1 MSLTIAQLTALLE
14 ALPEPACICDE
25 TGAVVASNDAA
36 RIQGD
41 PNCDWESPR
50 IRTVELD
57 EGWSLRLRTKPPAA
71 VPNTN
76 KATGLPP
83 KTSKSGEHLADVH
96 SLARGIAHE
105 IRNPLSS
112 ILTAISLVR
121 DDPGVAEETAML
133 LDVIKKEA
141 LRMKRI
147 LEEFSRYVKP
157 PAPQNSAFDLA
168 HTVRSLVASLQRD
181 GILNA
186 AVKVEDT
193 LPPALEA
200 WADETQMG
208 QVLRQVLENAADT
221 MTQKGHLRL
230 SSRQGDGKVVIAIE
244 DSGPGFSTESL
255 QRAFQPFYSKKSQGT
270 GLGLSIAHAVVEAA
284 DGRIWLENIITE
296 QQRNSDNGNPTS
308 PPAKTS
314 KNGSVMGA
322 RVCIELPTPPLG
334 RKIEVRG

>member
-1 MSLTIAQLTALLE
+1 MSLTIAQLTSLLD
-14 ALPEPACICDE
+14 ALPVPACICDE
-25 TGAVVASNDAA
+25 TGAVVSHNAAASEV
-36 RIQGD
+36 GE
-41 PNCDWESPR
+41 PNCDWESPQ

-57 EGWSLRLRTKPPAA
+57 EGWCLRLRPAPPPT
-71 VPNTN
+71 VGT
-76 KATGLPP
+76 ATLNGQPGKSP
-83 KTSKSGEHLADVH
+83 KSNEHLADVH
-96 SLARGIAHE
+96 ALARGIAHE

-121 DDPGVAEETAML
+121 DDPGLAEETGML

-157 PAPQNSAFDLA
+157 PVPQPSAFDFA
-168 HTVRSLVASLQRD
+168 HSARSLVASLQRD

-186 AVKVEDT
+186 AVKIEDA
-193 LPPALEA
+193 LPDALNV
-200 WADETQMG
+200 WADETQIG

-221 MTQKGHLRL
+221 MPEKGHLRL
-230 SSRQGDGKVVIAIE
+230 SSRQEAGKAVLCIE

-284 DGRIWLENIITE
+284 GGRIWLENI
-296 QQRNSDNGNPTS
+296 NSGQKHNIEDRPKS
-308 PPAKTS
+308 APAKS
-314 KNGSVMGA
+314 PKSGSVSGA
-322 RVCIELPTPPLG
+322 RVCIELPTPPSNT
-334 RKIEVRG
+334 